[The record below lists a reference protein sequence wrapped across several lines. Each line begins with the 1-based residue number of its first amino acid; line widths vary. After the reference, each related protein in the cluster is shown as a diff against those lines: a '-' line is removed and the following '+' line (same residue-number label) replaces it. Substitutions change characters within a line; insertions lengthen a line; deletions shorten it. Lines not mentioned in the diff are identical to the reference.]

1 MEYAFGIMKGLLSTL
16 VVFGGMFC
24 AGAVYAADT
33 PANALLVLAKR
44 DGMLLIVDP
53 SSLHVIAR
61 IPVGKDPHEVIAS
74 SNGKTAYASN
84 YGGGAYNTLAVVDL
98 VAQKALPAVD
108 LGPLRGP
115 HGLVF
120 AGGKAWFTAEAAKAI
135 GRYDPATK
143 SVDWILGTGQ
153 NRTHMIW
160 VSPDMKLIVT
170 TNVNSGTVS
179 VIEKTAAG
187 GPGAGGPGPGGPPP
201 GMPPQGGPR
210 GPGGPMGTPGGDWNE
225 TVVRVGNGSE
235 GFDVSPDGKEIWVA
249 NAAGGTVSIIEVAS
263 KQVTQ
268 TLAADVGGAN
278 RLKFTLDG
286 RLVFISGLRGSDVT
300 VIDSATRKTI
310 KKIAV
315 GHGAAGILMQPD
327 GARAFVACSPDGYV
341 AVIDLHSMEVVG
353 RIEAGQDPDGLAW
366 VARQ

>member
-1 MEYAFGIMKGLLSTL
+1 
-16 VVFGGMFC
+16 
-24 AGAVYAADT
+24 
-33 PANALLVLAKR
+33 LLVLAKR

-53 SSLHVIAR
+53 SNFKVIAR
-61 IPVGKDPHEVIAS
+61 IPVGNDPHEVIAS
-74 SNGKTAYASN
+74 TDGKTAYASN
-84 YGGGAYNTLAVVDL
+84 YGGGAYNMLAVVDL

-108 LGPLRGP
+108 LGALRGP

-153 NRTHMIW
+153 NRTHMIY

-179 VIEKTAAG
+179 IIEKAAG
-187 GPGAGGPGPGGPPP
+187 GGPGPGGP
-201 GMPPQGGPR
+201 
-210 GPGGPMGTPGGDWNE
+210 MGVSGGDWNE

-249 NAAGGTVSIIEVAS
+249 NAADGTVSIIDAAG

-268 TLAADVGGAN
+268 TLAAGVSGAN

-286 RLVFISGLRGSDVT
+286 KLVFISSLRGSDVT

-315 GHGAAGILMQPD
+315 GHGAAGILMQPG
-327 GARAFVACSPDGYV
+327 GARVFVACSPDGYV

-366 VARQ
+366 AELR

>member
-1 MEYAFGIMKGLLSTL
+1 
-16 VVFGGMFC
+16 V
-24 AGAVYAADT
+24 
-33 PANALLVLAKR
+33 LLVLAKR

-53 SSLHVIAR
+53 SSLKVIAR
-61 IPVGKDPHEVIAS
+61 IPVGNDPHEVIAS
-74 SNGKTAYASN
+74 TDGKTAYASN

-108 LGPLRGP
+108 LGALRGP

-120 AGGKAWFTAEAAKAI
+120 AGGKPWFTAEAAKAI

-153 NRTHMIW
+153 NRTHMIY

-179 VIEKTAAG
+179 IIEKAAG
-187 GPGAGGPGPGGPPP
+187 GGPGPGGP
-201 GMPPQGGPR
+201 
-210 GPGGPMGTPGGDWNE
+210 MGVSGGDWNE

-249 NAAGGTVSIIEVAS
+249 NAADGTVSIIDAAG

-268 TLAADVGGAN
+268 TLAAGVSGAN

-286 RLVFISGLRGSDVT
+286 KLVFISSLRGSDVT

-327 GARAFVACSPDGYV
+327 GARVFVACSPDGYV

-366 VARQ
+366 AARR

>member
-1 MEYAFGIMKGLLSTL
+1 MKALRSAIVLLAAMLGT
-16 VVFGGMFC
+16 
-24 AGAVYAADT
+24 GAVYAADT

-53 SSLHVIAR
+53 SSLKVIAR
-61 IPVGKDPHEVIAS
+61 IPVGNDPHEVIAS
-74 SNGKTAYASN
+74 TDGKTAYASN

-108 LGPLRGP
+108 LGALRGP

-120 AGGKAWFTAEAAKAI
+120 AGGKPWFTAEAAKAI

-153 NRTHMIW
+153 NRTHMIY

-179 VIEKTAAG
+179 IIEKAAG
-187 GPGAGGPGPGGPPP
+187 GGPGPGGP
-201 GMPPQGGPR
+201 
-210 GPGGPMGTPGGDWNE
+210 MGVSGGDWNE

-249 NAAGGTVSIIEVAS
+249 NAADGTVSIIDAAG

-268 TLAADVGGAN
+268 TLAAGVSGAN

-286 RLVFISGLRGSDVT
+286 KLVFISSLRGSDVT

-327 GARAFVACSPDGYV
+327 GARVFVACSPDGYV

-366 VARQ
+366 GARR